1 MFAPDQL
8 RKLENEYLRLLDTA
22 AAACAAA
29 AKAHDELMAARTARA
44 TQDLLKERSTER
56 LAVPDLTLLET
67 QAELRYYSV
76 LYSGVAGSPEAH
88 AAHTEWM
95 AARTARATQDAQ
107 DLHPQRPPALLR
119 REARTARATQDAQ
132 DAQDTAKTS
141 EGDTG
146 VKFNYAPTLA
156 QHVSSEGWEL

>member
-29 AKAHDELMAARTARA
+29 AKAHAEWMAARTARA

-67 QAELRYYSV
+67 QAERRYYSV
-76 LYSGVAGSPEAH
+76 LYRGVAGSPEAH
-88 AAHTEWM
+88 AAHAEWM
-95 AARTARATQDAQ
+95 EASAARA
-107 DLHPQRPPALLR
+107 
-119 REARTARATQDAQ
+119 AQ
-132 DAQDTAKTS
+132 DAQK
-141 EGDTG
+141 EKNNG
-146 VKFNYAPTLA
+146 
-156 QHVSSEGWEL
+156 Q

>member
-44 TQDLLKERSTER
+44 TQD
-56 LAVPDLTLLET
+56 
-67 QAELRYYSV
+67 
-76 LYSGVAGSPEAH
+76 
-88 AAHTEWM
+88 
-95 AARTARATQDAQ
+95 AQ

-119 REARTARATQDAQ
+119 RKYVCAD
-132 DAQDTAKTS
+132 
-141 EGDTG
+141 G
-146 VKFNYAPTLA
+146 VGRGEVLRQADELPYAP
-156 QHVSSEGWEL
+156 